1 MTIHPLQV
9 GLVGANPHSSWAKTS
24 HIPAIQ
30 ALPDVELAAVATS
43 NIESAREAGQAF
55 GVAQFY
61 GSADELAQ
69 SADVEVV
76 SVCVKVPYHRD
87 IVLAALEAGKHVLCE
102 WPLARTVEE
111 AQQLAERA
119 AQADVHVGVNLQARM
134 SPAAKRAKELLA
146 SGAIGRPLSA
156 NIISTTTG
164 FGGQT
169 LGAYKYF
176 DDPQSGAN
184 LSTITGGHTL
194 DLAIFLLGGIGELS
208 AMSSI
213 KFAQVE
219 VMDEGTSIERTVAD
233 HLAIAARFENG
244 CLASIE
250 VDSGRPAETP
260 FVFQIIG
267 TKGEIT
273 LRGGSPFGFQGG
285 ELTLEASV
293 AFDAPEAPSSPQLRG
308 PLANVGE
315 LYERFALDVR
325 HDQHKV
331 PTFQHALRLHK
342 LMRSVET
349 AAQSGTRQT
358 PDDWPTS

>member
-1 MTIHPLQV
+1 MINTPLRI
-9 GLVGANPHSSWAKTS
+9 GLVGANPHQSWAKLS
-24 HIPAIQ
+24 HIPAIK
-30 ALPDVELAAVATS
+30 ALPDVELVAVATS
-43 NIESAREAGQAF
+43 NMESARAAGEAF

-69 SADVEVV
+69 SDDVEVV

-87 IVLAALEAGKHVLCE
+87 IVLAALKAGKHVLCE
-102 WPLARTVEE
+102 WPLARGVEE
-111 AQQLAERA
+111 AQELAEA
-119 AQADVHVGVNLQARM
+119 LALAPVHGGVNLQARI
-134 SPAAKRAKELLA
+134 SPAARRAKELLA

-194 DLAIFLLGGIGELS
+194 DLAIFLLGGIGELC

-219 VMDEGTSIERTVAD
+219 VMDEGRTIERTVAD

-244 CLASIE
+244 CVASIE
-250 VDSGRPAETP
+250 VDSARPAETP
-260 FVFQIIG
+260 FVFQIVG
-267 TKGEIT
+267 SEGEIT

-285 ELTLEASV
+285 ELSLEASV
-293 AFDAPEAPSSPQLRG
+293 PFDAPDAPSSPELRG

-315 LYERFALDVR
+315 LYRCFALDVR
-325 HDQHKV
+325 HDQHQV

-342 LMRSVET
+342 LMRSVEA
-349 AAQSGTRQT
+349 AAQSGMRQT